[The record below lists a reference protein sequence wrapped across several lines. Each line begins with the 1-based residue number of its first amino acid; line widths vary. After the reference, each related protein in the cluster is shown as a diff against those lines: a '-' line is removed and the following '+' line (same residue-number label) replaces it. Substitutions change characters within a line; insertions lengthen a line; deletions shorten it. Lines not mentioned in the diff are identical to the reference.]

1 MSAHGVVAWF
11 TGLPASGK
19 TTLAAAVA
27 VELRALGIAPVLLD
41 SDDVRAL
48 MPHLGYD
55 PPSRAAHYQLLAS
68 LAALIAHQGHVVL
81 VAATAHRRAFRDAAR
96 RIAPAFLEIYVDTP
110 FDECVQHDPKGI
122 YARGGENV
130 PGVGVEFEAPLTP
143 DLLGRD
149 GAQAIAQRIADL
161 AR

>member
-1 MSAHGVVAWF
+1 
-11 TGLPASGK
+11 
-19 TTLAAAVA
+19 
-27 VELRALGIAPVLLD
+27 
-41 SDDVRAL
+41 
-48 MPHLGYD
+48 
-55 PPSRAAHYQLLAS
+55 LLAS

-110 FDECVQHDPKGI
+110 FDECAQRDPKGI

-130 PGVGVEFEAPLTP
+130 PGVGVEFEAPVTP

-149 GAQAIAQRIADL
+149 GAPTIAQRIADL